1 MRDDRLRRGGGAA
14 SLGKEYV
21 EAHAGGR
28 SASAGTTSVRSSY
41 HGAGRTRTSK
51 YSGDKG
57 HDAQFA
63 ALRKALQSEGP
74 DPLDTMAVTVAA
86 LQSAQTGEAV
96 RIP

>member
-1 MRDDRLRRGGGAA
+1 MRDDRLRRGRRA

-28 SASAGTTSVRSSY
+28 SATLNDFRSLEL
-41 HGAGRTRTSK
+41 HGAGRKRTSK
-51 YSGDKG
+51 SSGDKG

-63 ALRKALQSEGP
+63 ALREGTAIDGP